1 MAIPSKLQP
10 MKWFSL
16 FWVIR
21 GYNILIIS
29 IAQYFSAVFII
40 SENPSQKA
48 VLLDYRL
55 LLLVSASCLSIAS
68 GYIINSFYDSKKD
81 LINKPN
87 QYALTLLVRQETKL
101 KVYFA
106 LNFMTALLSLIVS
119 WKACLFFSI
128 YIFLI
133 WFYSHKI
140 KKMLIWGNLMA
151 AFMAIMPFFIILLY
165 YKNWQY
171 FFVAHATFLFLLL
184 LIKEIIKDLENIKGD
199 LANNYQ
205 TIPIVF
211 GEKAAKKSIMVLCL
225 LTIIPVYV
233 LVEIHE
239 VGYMDIYF
247 YLCLIAFIVFIK
259 KIFEYQTK
267 EAYSKSH
274 LFIKFLIVAG
284 VFSILLINPSIFYK
298 FFNWFSK

>member
-1 MAIPSKLQP
+1 MATQFKLQP

-16 FWVIR
+16 FSVIR

-40 SENPSQKA
+40 SESTSQKA

-101 KVYFA
+101 KVYFC
-106 LNFMTALLSLIVS
+106 LNFIAALLSLIVS

-199 LANNYQ
+199 LANNYR
-205 TIPIVF
+205 TIPIEF

-247 YLCLIAFIVFIK
+247 YLCLMAFIVFVK

-267 EAYSKSH
+267 EEYLKSH